1 MKDQFDFDEG
11 VFTHSQTFVNGVN
24 LHYVTGGQC
33 PLLLLWHGFLGS
45 WFSWR
50 KVMPKLAKNYTVIVP
65 DMRGFGDSDK
75 PETGFDTATLAEDF
89 RALIKED
96 FGGQKV
102 ILMAHDM
109 GAPPAL
115 IYAGSYPDKVTAL
128 VYFENP
134 ALTMKNMQQLH
145 QFTP

>member
-1 MKDQFDFDEG
+1 
-11 VFTHSQTFVNGVN
+11 
-24 LHYVTGGQC
+24 
-33 PLLLLWHGFLGS
+33 
-45 WFSWR
+45 
-50 KVMPKLAKNYTVIVP
+50 
-65 DMRGFGDSDK
+65 
-75 PETGFDTATLAEDF
+75 
-89 RALIKED
+89 
-96 FGGQKV
+96 
-102 ILMAHDM
+102 M